1 MSNHDELMS
10 NFFSQPDA
18 LVLYFIFKKQIII
31 IYRLLAV
38 ILMTLTATSLAIVLA
53 LVFCLI
59 PLTPTVV
66 ANFLPF
72 MNTEPLLKGSYG
84 KSTVLINLESN
95 WEKFLHLMSEKFSS
109 IVKENNKIWN
119 NMG

>member
-1 MSNHDELMS
+1 
-10 NFFSQPDA
+10 
-18 LVLYFIFKKQIII
+18 
-31 IYRLLAV
+31 
-38 ILMTLTATSLAIVLA
+38 
-53 LVFCLI
+53 LI

-84 KSTVLINLESN
+84 RSTVLINLESN